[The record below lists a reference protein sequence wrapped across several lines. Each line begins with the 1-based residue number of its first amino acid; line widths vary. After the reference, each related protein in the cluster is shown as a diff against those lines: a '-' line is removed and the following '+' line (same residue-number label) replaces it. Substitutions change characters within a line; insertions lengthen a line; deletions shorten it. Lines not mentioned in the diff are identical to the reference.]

1 MSLAHPWVLLLLG
14 LIPLMAWRRYGRRPA
29 GLRFSDLHDLE
40 RLPVSW
46 AVRAQPL
53 LPLLYILGL
62 AALVIAL
69 ARPRKGIAESR
80 IHTEGVDIVLLSDVS
95 TSMRAEDM
103 STATRTM
110 NRLDAAKAVMEKF
123 INARP
128 SDRIGIV
135 AFAALPYSLAPL
147 TMDHGWLLQQMGRL
161 ETGMVEDGTAIGDA
175 IAAGINRLRDSK
187 AKSKVVVLLT
197 DGMNNRGILSP
208 ENAAQAAK
216 ALGIKVYT
224 VGAGGEGPARVP
236 VTTPFGGRQ
245 YMLQPSDIDEPMLK
259 YVAETTEASYFRA
272 RDFKGLEDVYRR
284 IDQMEKTEMDVEQFT
299 RFEERFMPWATAAL
313 CLLGLER
320 LLAMARLGRAP

>member
-1 MSLAHPWVLLLLG
+1 MG
-14 LIPLMAWRRYGRRPA
+14 
-29 GLRFSDLHDLE
+29 D
-40 RLPVSW
+40 
-46 AVRAQPL
+46 
-53 LPLLYILGL
+53 ILGRDAHEL
-62 AALVIAL
+62 QGYIGVEGPPAASR
-69 ARPRKGIAESR
+69 RPRKGIAESR

-123 INARP
+123 INARA

-236 VTTPFGGRQ
+236 VATPFGGRQ
-245 YMLQPSDIDEPMLK
+245 YMLQPSDIDEPMLQ